1 MKSAWDSF
9 SQVAAVSTYLVVL
22 IIFGPT
28 CLGLLIYNVFFSD
41 FYILGLVYTVWWL
54 VDVSTCNTGGRR
66 SPLVPWVRGWRLW
79 THLRDYF
86 PIRLVKTANLDP
98 SMNYIFCC
106 HPHGV
111 ICFGPVTV
119 FASEADG
126 FSEKFPGLQPHLT
139 TVEGNLWMPGFR
151 EFFLLFGAVASSKE
165 SLTNILSR
173 PEGGEAAVLMVGG
186 IPEMDNLHERQINL
200 VLNKRKGFIKLA
212 LRHGASLVPTFVFG
226 ETKLYKQSGIL
237 SGIQE
242 QIRNMIGIAPVLFYG
257 RGFLQNSFGFLPHR
271 SPMYVVVG
279 EPIVVEKK
287 PEPSQRD
294 IDKLHSLYVKKIRKL
309 YQKYNPIY
317 GNKSMKLV
325 IE

>member
-1 MKSAWDSF
+1 M
-9 SQVAAVSTYLVVL
+9 
-22 IIFGPT
+22 
-28 CLGLLIYNVFFSD
+28 
-41 FYILGLVYTVWWL
+41 
-54 VDVSTCNTGGRR
+54 
-66 SPLVPWVRGWRLW
+66 
-79 THLRDYF
+79 
-86 PIRLVKTANLDP
+86 
-98 SMNYIFCC
+98 
-106 HPHGV
+106 
-111 ICFGPVTV
+111 
-119 FASEADG
+119 
-126 FSEKFPGLQPHLT
+126 
-139 TVEGNLWMPGFR
+139 
-151 EFFLLFGAVASSKE
+151 
-165 SLTNILSR
+165 
-173 PEGGEAAVLMVGG
+173 LMVGG

-257 RGFLQNSFGFLPHR
+257 RGFLQNSFGFLPHK